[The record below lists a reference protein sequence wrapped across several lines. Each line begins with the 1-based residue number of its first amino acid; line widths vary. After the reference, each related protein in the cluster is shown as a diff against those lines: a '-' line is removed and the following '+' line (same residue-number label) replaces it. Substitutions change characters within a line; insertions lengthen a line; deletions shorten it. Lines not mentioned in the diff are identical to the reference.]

1 MTDPAENPSITDA
14 QLTKLNVLLG
24 EAGLGDRADALAWIS
39 GVLGIGIESRKDLTK
54 DEASRLIDMLADGG
68 VRRQEIRPLGN
79 DAAPVQEAVRRVMYD
94 IGQIGVGKGGTN
106 TQQNYRFRGV
116 DQFVDSLSPIL
127 ARHGVILLPNAEDP
141 VVTEHPTARGGTQ
154 FMVIMGVN
162 WEIVGPRG
170 DVLHART
177 IGQAMDASD
186 KASNK
191 AMSAAF
197 KYALAQ
203 VFAIPNAGWTE
214 GDADNPTVDTAPGF
228 NRNSQPRP
236 EPRQNASLG
245 PTHEE
250 IMARLGEFARNQS
263 MSIEQFTE
271 RFRGRH
277 NNITVDQMREM
288 PREMLLAFLRQ
299 VEDYQHQTQGAGSA
313 G

>member
-1 MTDPAENPSITDA
+1 M
-14 QLTKLNVLLG
+14 
-24 EAGLGDRADALAWIS
+24 
-39 GVLGIGIESRKDLTK
+39 LGIDISSRKDLTQA
-54 DEASRLIDMLADGG
+54 EASRLIDMLADGG
-68 VRRQEIRPLGN
+68 VRRAETRPVGS

-94 IGQIGVGKGGTN
+94 IGQIGVGKGGLN
-106 TQQNYRFRGV
+106 EQQHYRFRGV

-154 FMVIMGVN
+154 FMVIMGVS
-162 WEIVGPRG
+162 WQIVGPRG

-236 EPRQNASLG
+236 EPRQQPSG
-245 PTHEE
+245 PSHDE
-250 IMARLGEFARNQS
+250 IMSRLGEFATNQS
-263 MSIEQFTE
+263 MTIEQFTE

-299 VEDYQHQTQGAGSA
+299 VEDYQKQTQGAKSPG
-313 G
+313 